1 MGSTP
6 VGYLYTPQQLAGG
19 GRYGPKTKIGNWS
32 EDLSLEEVKLDSNLR
47 YDLDL
52 TSLDAM
58 NVIMAL
64 EDEFGQEAGIEQ
76 ILELQ
81 TVQQLVDYLL
91 SLLQQPK

>member
-1 MGSTP
+1 M
-6 VGYLYTPQQLAGG
+6 QLSEEKI
-19 GRYGPKTKIGNWS
+19 REVCLKTIAR
-32 EDLSLEEVKLDSNLR
+32 ELDLPLEEVKLDSNLR
-47 YDLDL
+47 DDLDL

-64 EDEFGQEAGIEQ
+64 EDELGQEADIEE

-91 SLLQQPK
+91 RLLQKPK

>member
-1 MGSTP
+1 M
-6 VGYLYTPQQLAGG
+6 QLSEEKI
-19 GRYGPKTKIGNWS
+19 REVCLKTIAR
-32 EDLSLEEVKLDSNLR
+32 ELDLPLVEVKLDSNLR
-47 YDLDL
+47 DDLDL

-64 EDEFGQEAGIEQ
+64 EDEFGQEADIEQ

>member
-1 MGSTP
+1 M
-6 VGYLYTPQQLAGG
+6 QLSEEKI
-19 GRYGPKTKIGNWS
+19 REVCLKTIAR
-32 EDLSLEEVKLDSNLR
+32 ELDLPLEEVKLDSNLR
-47 YDLDL
+47 DDLDL

-64 EDEFGQEAGIEQ
+64 EDEFGQEADIEQ

-91 SLLQQPK
+91 SLSQQPK

>member
-1 MGSTP
+1 M
-6 VGYLYTPQQLAGG
+6 QLSEEKI
-19 GRYGPKTKIGNWS
+19 REVCFKTIAQ
-32 EDLSLEEVKLDSNLR
+32 ELDLPLEEVKLDSNLR
-47 YDLDL
+47 DDLDL

-64 EDEFGQEAGIEQ
+64 EDEFGQEADIEQ

>member
-1 MGSTP
+1 MLGVS
-6 VGYLYTPQQLAGG
+6 LMQL
-19 GRYGPKTKIGNWS
+19 S
-32 EDLSLEEVKLDSNLR
+32 EEKLRDICLETIARELDLPLKDVKLDSNLR
-47 YDLDL
+47 DDLDL

-64 EDEFGQEAGIEQ
+64 EDEFGQEADIEQ

-91 SLLQQPK
+91 GLFQQPK

>member
-1 MGSTP
+1 M
-6 VGYLYTPQQLAGG
+6 QLSEEKIQEVCL
-19 GRYGPKTKIGNWS
+19 KTIAR
-32 EDLSLEEVKLDSNLR
+32 ELDLPLEEVKLDSTLR
-47 YDLDL
+47 DDLDL

-64 EDEFGQEAGIEQ
+64 EDEFGQEADIEQ

-91 SLLQQPK
+91 SLLQ

>member
-1 MGSTP
+1 LLGVSLM
-6 VGYLYTPQQLAGG
+6 QLSEE
-19 GRYGPKTKIGNWS
+19 KIRDVCLETIAQELDLPL
-32 EDLSLEEVKLDSNLR
+32 EDVQLDSNLR
-47 YDLDL
+47 DDLDL

-64 EDEFGQEAGIEQ
+64 EDEFGQEADIEQ

-91 SLLQQPK
+91 NLIQQPK

>member
-1 MGSTP
+1 MLGVS
-6 VGYLYTPQQLAGG
+6 LMQLSEE
-19 GRYGPKTKIGNWS
+19 KIRDVCLETIARELDLPL
-32 EDLSLEEVKLDSNLR
+32 EDVQLDSNLR
-47 YDLDL
+47 DDLDL

-64 EDEFGQEAGIEQ
+64 EDEFGQEADIEQ

-91 SLLQQPK
+91 NLLQQPK

>member
-1 MGSTP
+1 LLGVSLM
-6 VGYLYTPQQLAGG
+6 QLSEE
-19 GRYGPKTKIGNWS
+19 KIRDVCLETIAQELDLPL
-32 EDLSLEEVKLDSNLR
+32 EDVQLDSNLR
-47 YDLDL
+47 DDLDL

-64 EDEFGQEAGIEQ
+64 EDEFGQEADIEQ

>member
-1 MGSTP
+1 LLGVSLM
-6 VGYLYTPQQLAGG
+6 QLSEE
-19 GRYGPKTKIGNWS
+19 KIRDVCLETIARELDLPL
-32 EDLSLEEVKLDSNLR
+32 EDVKLDSNLR
-47 YDLDL
+47 DDLDL

-64 EDEFGQEAGIEQ
+64 EDEFGQEADIEQ

-91 SLLQQPK
+91 NLLQQPK

>member
-1 MGSTP
+1 M
-6 VGYLYTPQQLAGG
+6 QLSEKKI
-19 GRYGPKTKIGNWS
+19 REVCLKTIAR
-32 EDLSLEEVKLDSNLR
+32 ELDLPLEEVKLDSNLR
-47 YDLDL
+47 DDLDL

-64 EDEFGQEAGIEQ
+64 EDELGQEADIEQ

-91 SLLQQPK
+91 SLFQQPK

>member
-1 MGSTP
+1 M
-6 VGYLYTPQQLAGG
+6 QLSEEKI
-19 GRYGPKTKIGNWS
+19 REVCLKTIAR
-32 EDLSLEEVKLDSNLR
+32 ELDLPLEEVKLDSNLR
-47 YDLDL
+47 DDLDL

-64 EDEFGQEAGIEQ
+64 EEEFGQEADIEQ

-91 SLLQQPK
+91 SLLQKSK

>member
-1 MGSTP
+1 M
-6 VGYLYTPQQLAGG
+6 QLSEEKV
-19 GRYGPKTKIGNWS
+19 REVCLKTIAR
-32 EDLSLEEVKLDSNLR
+32 ELDLPLEEVKLDSNLR
-47 YDLDL
+47 DDLDL

-64 EDEFGQEAGIEQ
+64 EDEFGQEADIEQ

-81 TVQQLVDYLL
+81 TVQQLVNYLL

>member
-1 MGSTP
+1 M
-6 VGYLYTPQQLAGG
+6 QLSEEKI
-19 GRYGPKTKIGNWS
+19 REVCLKTIAR
-32 EDLSLEEVKLDSNLR
+32 ELDLPLEQVKLDSNLR
-47 YDLDL
+47 DDLDL

-64 EDEFGQEAGIEQ
+64 EDEFGQEADIEQ

>member
-1 MGSTP
+1 M
-6 VGYLYTPQQLAGG
+6 QLSEEKIQEVCL
-19 GRYGPKTKIGNWS
+19 KTIAR
-32 EDLSLEEVKLDSNLR
+32 ELDLPLEEVKLDSNLR
-47 YDLDL
+47 DDLDL

-64 EDEFGQEAGIEQ
+64 EDELGQEADIEQ

>member
-1 MGSTP
+1 M
-6 VGYLYTPQQLAGG
+6 QLSEEKI
-19 GRYGPKTKIGNWS
+19 REVCLKTIAR
-32 EDLSLEEVKLDSNLR
+32 ELDLPPEEVKLDSNLR
-47 YDLDL
+47 DDLDL

-64 EDEFGQEAGIEQ
+64 EDEFGQEADIEQ

-91 SLLQQPK
+91 SLLQQQK

>member
-1 MGSTP
+1 M
-6 VGYLYTPQQLAGG
+6 QL
-19 GRYGPKTKIGNWS
+19 S
-32 EDLSLEEVKLDSNLR
+32 EEKVREVCLETIARELDLPLEEVKLDSNLR
-47 YDLDL
+47 DDLDL

-64 EDEFGQEAGIEQ
+64 EDEFGQEADIEQ

>member
-1 MGSTP
+1 MLGVS
-6 VGYLYTPQQLAGG
+6 LMQLSEE
-19 GRYGPKTKIGNWS
+19 KIRDACLETIARELDLPL
-32 EDLSLEEVKLDSNLR
+32 EDVQLDSNLR
-47 YDLDL
+47 DDLDL

-64 EDEFGQEAGIEQ
+64 EDEFGQEADIEQ

-91 SLLQQPK
+91 NLLQQPK

>member
-1 MGSTP
+1 M
-6 VGYLYTPQQLAGG
+6 QLSEEKI
-19 GRYGPKTKIGNWS
+19 REVCLKTIAR
-32 EDLSLEEVKLDSNLR
+32 ELDLPLEKVKSDSNLR
-47 YDLDL
+47 DDLDL

-64 EDEFGQEAGIEQ
+64 EDELGQEADIEE

-91 SLLQQPK
+91 RPLQKPK

>member
-1 MGSTP
+1 M
-6 VGYLYTPQQLAGG
+6 QLSEEKI
-19 GRYGPKTKIGNWS
+19 RETCLKTIAR
-32 EDLSLEEVKLDSNLR
+32 ELDLPLEEVKLDSNLR
-47 YDLDL
+47 DDLDL

-64 EDEFGQEAGIEQ
+64 EDEFGQEADIEQ

-91 SLLQQPK
+91 NLLQQPK

>member
-1 MGSTP
+1 MRLSEEKIRE
-6 VGYLYTPQQLAGG
+6 VCL
-19 GRYGPKTKIGNWS
+19 KTIAR
-32 EDLSLEEVKLDSNLR
+32 ELDLPLEEVKPDSNLR
-47 YDLDL
+47 DDLDL

-64 EDEFGQEAGIEQ
+64 EDEFGQEADIEQ

-91 SLLQQPK
+91 SLFQQPK

>member
-1 MGSTP
+1 M
-6 VGYLYTPQQLAGG
+6 QLSEEKI
-19 GRYGPKTKIGNWS
+19 REVCLKTIAR
-32 EDLSLEEVKLDSNLR
+32 ELDLPLEEVQLYSNLR
-47 YDLDL
+47 DDLDL

-64 EDEFGQEAGIEQ
+64 EDEFGQEADIEQ

-91 SLLQQPK
+91 GLLQQPK

>member
-1 MGSTP
+1 MLGVS
-6 VGYLYTPQQLAGG
+6 LMQL
-19 GRYGPKTKIGNWS
+19 S
-32 EDLSLEEVKLDSNLR
+32 EEKLRDICLETIARELDLPLKDVKLDSNLR
-47 YDLDL
+47 DDLDL

-64 EDEFGQEAGIEQ
+64 EDELDQEADIEQ

-91 SLLQQPK
+91 SLLQKPK

>member
-1 MGSTP
+1 MLGVS
-6 VGYLYTPQQLAGG
+6 LMQLSEE
-19 GRYGPKTKIGNWS
+19 KIRDVCLETIARELDLPL
-32 EDLSLEEVKLDSNLR
+32 EDVKLDSNLR
-47 YDLDL
+47 DDLDL

-64 EDEFGQEAGIEQ
+64 EDEFGQEADIEQ

-91 SLLQQPK
+91 NLLQQTK